1 MTTETAP
8 AADNFVPV
16 TEPASE
22 ASGASS
28 SMTDTIRL
36 ALDTVKDMPDDDD
49 DTPVAKEPEKDAAA
63 EKPAKEEPAKAEEKP
78 EEKPAKPRGE
88 DGKFAAKEPE
98 DKPVKEAEPK
108 SEAEAEEG
116 HGPKINPPAKL
127 LPDAREKWSNTP
139 RPVQRDIENMVRE
152 YESDIERARKDNE
165 RYEALRQFDEV
176 AKQNG
181 RDLRESLLKINHIEN
196 QLQTNPI
203 AGLNAILAEIGP
215 RKPDGS
221 PVSLY
226 EVANYIVQQGQQG
239 YQQTIAQ
246 AQRQQQVQQ
255 RDSEAERLRQEN
267 EALKAERV
275 VSDIEAR
282 IIAPFKQAHPRFDE
296 LHDDIAF
303 FLKSGRIPEGLS
315 HLDRLEAAYA
325 MAERLNPSSGTSQG
339 QSDDLDRSDRVEL
352 DSSGR
357 KSIRSSPGAVSPS
370 EDRVDA
376 KDMTAVA
383 RAALRKALGTA

>member
-8 AADNFVPV
+8 AADTFIPL
-16 TEPASE
+16 TEPGAE

-28 SMTDTIRL
+28 SMTETIRL
-36 ALDTVKDMPDDDD
+36 ALDSVKDMPDDD
-49 DTPVAKEPEKDAAA
+49 DTPVAKEPEKDDIA

-78 EEKPAKPRGE
+78 EDKPAKPRGE
-88 DGKFAAKEPE
+88 GGKFAAKEP
-98 DKPVKEAEPK
+98 DAKPVREVEPK
-108 SEAEAEEG
+108 AEAEAEEG

-127 LPDAREKWSNTP
+127 LPDAREKWINTP

-152 YESDIERARKDNE
+152 YESTIETARKDTE
-165 RYEALRQFDEV
+165 RYEALRQFDDL

-196 QLQTNPI
+196 QLQSNPI

-215 RKPDGS
+215 RKADGS
-221 PVSLY
+221 PLSLY
-226 EVANYIVQQGQQG
+226 EVANVIVQQGPQG
-239 YQQTIAQ
+239 YQQAIAQ
-246 AQRQQQVQQ
+246 ANRQMQVQQ

-267 EALKAERV
+267 EALKAERF
-275 VSDIEAR
+275 VSDIDAR
-282 IIAPFKQAHPRFDE
+282 IVSPFKQTHPRFGE

-325 MAERLNPSSGTSQG
+325 MAERLNPSPGSSQS
-339 QSDDLDRSDRVEL
+339 QSDALDRSDRVDL

-370 EDRVDA
+370 EDSVDS

-383 RAALRKALGTA
+383 RAALRKAMGTA